1 VRASG
6 YGGRARVA
14 AAGLAATAALLS
26 AGVAGADDPGSLRRD
41 ADRLRSQNA
50 SLASQVDQALLDL
63 FALDSKLGRAQERL
77 RTLERRAAALE
88 RREAAARRQL
98 EVARRNVAEAD
109 ERLAARLRALY
120 IEGGVNPLAVLLGA
134 QSLEEA
140 ISTIEGFD
148 DVASQDK
155 DIVAQVQRART
166 AVRAAVRELDQR
178 QAEVRVLVTAA
189 KAAQAAL
196 ARARGER
203 TAYLESLRRELA
215 LNRDQI
221 ARLTDQAAAA
231 ESRSQQIGSSGG
243 AGSGGAPPP
252 PPPPPVPVQSGQSMT
267 VSATGYCLR
276 GTTATGIPVAWGVIA
291 VDPRVIPLGTR
302 MFVPGY
308 GQGVAADT
316 GAAVKGAVID
326 LWFPTC
332 AQAIAWG
339 RRTVT
344 ITLL

>member
-6 YGGRARVA
+6 YGGWARVA

-41 ADRLRSQNA
+41 ADRLRAQNA
-50 SLASQVDQALLDL
+50 SLASQVDQALVDL
-63 FALDSKLGRAQERL
+63 FALDSKLGRAER
-77 RTLERRAAALE
+77 RVTTLERRVAALE
-88 RREAAARRQL
+88 EREAAARRQL

-120 IEGGVNPLAVLLGA
+120 IEGDVDPLAVLLGA

-140 ISTIEGFD
+140 ISTIEGYD

-155 DIVAQVQRART
+155 DILAQVRKART
-166 AVRAAVRELDQR
+166 TLRTAIRELTER
-178 QAEVRVLVTAA
+178 QAEVRVLVAAA
-189 KAAQAAL
+189 KSAQAAL
-196 ARARGER
+196 ARARAER
-203 TAYLESLRRELA
+203 TAFLESLRRELA

-243 AGSGGAPPP
+243 AGSGAAPS
-252 PPPPPVPVQSGQSMT
+252 PPPPVPVQSGQSMT

-291 VDPRVIPLGTR
+291 VDPTVIPLGTR

-308 GQGVAADT
+308 GKGVAADT
-316 GAAVKGAVID
+316 GSAVRGAVID
-326 LWFPTC
+326 VWFPTC

-344 ITLL
+344 VTLL

>member
-1 VRASG
+1 V
-6 YGGRARVA
+6 
-14 AAGLAATAALLS
+14 GLAAAAALF
-26 AGVAGADDPGSLRRD
+26 AVGVAGAYDPGSPQGD

-50 SLASQVDQALLDL
+50 GLASEAQQALLDL
-63 FALDSKLGRAQERL
+63 FALDSKLGRAER
-77 RTLERRAAALE
+77 RVAMLERRAAALE

-98 EVARRNVAEAD
+98 EVARRNVSEAD

-120 IEGGVNPLAVLLGA
+120 IEGDTDPLAVLLGA
-134 QSLEEA
+134 ESLEEA
-140 ISTIEGFD
+140 ISTLEGFD
-148 DVASQDK
+148 DVAREDK
-155 DIVAQVQRART
+155 DILAQVQRART
-166 AVRAAVRELDQR
+166 AVRAAIRELAER
-178 QAEVRVLVTAA
+178 RAEVRVLVAEA
-189 KAAQAAL
+189 KTAQAAL
-196 ARARGER
+196 ARARTER
-203 TAYLESLRRELA
+203 AAYLDSLRRQQA

-231 ESRSQQIGSSGG
+231 ETRSQQVSSSGG
-243 AGSGGAPPP
+243 SGGGAAPPP
-252 PPPPPVPVQSGQSMT
+252 APAPATSGQKMT
-267 VSATGYCLR
+267 VSSTGYCLR

-291 VDPRVIPLGTR
+291 VDPTVIPLGTK

-316 GAAVKGAVID
+316 GSAVKGAVID

-332 AQAIAWG
+332 AQAIEWG